1 MNGRPDSSGRTC
13 ARAWLAWLWLAF
25 APVALPQDADA
36 PVPEPRDV
44 DFPGV
49 VELRVDATD
58 LDRRIVR
65 VEQSLPVPGPGPL
78 TLLYPRWLPGN
89 HSTTGPI
96 EMLAGLQVRTDAGTR
111 LAWRRDAVLTH
122 AFHVDVP
129 PGASGL
135 ELEFEFLT
143 PVSAEQGRVAIT
155 QEMLGLQWEKALLY
169 PAGYY
174 AARIPYSPSV
184 RLPGGWAYATSLR
197 GGERAGDVV
206 RFATTSLERLVDSP
220 LWAGAHHRLIELDAD
235 RQRPVRLHVFADR
248 PAELATT
255 EEQVDAHRRVVR
267 EAVALFGTRH
277 YREYDFL
284 LAISQQFGRIGL
296 EHLESSE
303 NAVVPGYFTEP
314 NGVNAPRRDLLPH
327 ELVHS
332 WNGKYR
338 RPADLWT
345 PSYEVPMRT
354 SLLWVYEGLTKY
366 WGMVIAARSGLWSQE
381 FARAALA
388 HHAAA
393 NELARPGRAW
403 RNLQDTTHQ
412 PVILYRGSQPYAS
425 WQRGADYYT
434 EGALLWLDVDTRIR
448 EATRGRRSL
457 DDFARAFFGREDGR
471 METSTYTYADVV
483 AALASVAS
491 VEWDPWLRERLEGH
505 GPGAPLQGLERGGW
519 RLVYTESPSEFT
531 RLSDSGN
538 EIDSFLYSIGLSL
551 QRTGRIAE
559 VTWEGPAFVAGLAPG
574 MLIVAV
580 NGRAYTAVVLR
591 EAIRQAKGDAEAA
604 KLELLVRKGDLYQTV
619 ALDYREGLRY
629 PKLERT
635 DGTDDRLGAI
645 LRPRGNAGARPAPR

>member
-1 MNGRPDSSGRTC
+1 MEFSSGRRSLRC
-13 ARAWLAWLWLAF
+13 WVLVAWCVATV
-25 APVALPQDADA
+25 PVVAAQVAD
-36 PVPEPRDV
+36 PVVPEPRDI
-44 DFPGV
+44 DYPGV

-65 VEQSLPVPGPGPL
+65 VHQTLPVGAPGPL

-111 LAWRRDAVLTH
+111 LPWRRDAIMTH

-129 PGASGL
+129 PDTAQL
-135 ELEFEFLT
+135 ELEFDFLT
-143 PVSAEQGRVAIT
+143 PVSAEQGRVVIT
-155 QEMLGLQWEKALLY
+155 RDLLGLQWEKALLY
-169 PAGYY
+169 PAGHY
-174 AARIPYSPSV
+174 ASRIPYAASV
-184 RLPGGWAYATSLR
+184 RLPAGWAYATSLR
-197 GGERAGDVV
+197 GGVREGDVV
-206 RFATTSLERLVDSP
+206 RFGTTSLERLVDSP
-220 LWAGAHHRLIELDAD
+220 LWAGAHHREIDVGAD
-235 RQRPVRLHVFADR
+235 PRRPVRLQVFADR
-248 PAELATT
+248 PAELVTT
-255 EEQVDAHRRVVR
+255 AEQVDAHRRLVS
-267 EAVALFGTRH
+267 ETLALFGTRH

-303 NAVVPGYFTEP
+303 NAVVPGYFTDP

-327 ELVHS
+327 EFVHS

-381 FARAALA
+381 FTRAALA

-393 NELARPGRAW
+393 NELSRPGRAW

-448 EATRGRRSL
+448 EATRGGRSL

-483 AALASVAS
+483 AALTAIAP
-491 VEWDPWLRERLEGH
+491 VEWDGWLRERLEGH

-519 RLVYTESPSEFT
+519 RLVYGDTPSEFT
-531 RLSDSGN
+531 RLTDAGL
-538 EIDSFLYSIGLSL
+538 ELDSFLYSIGLSV

-559 VTWEGPAFVAGLAPG
+559 VTWDGPAFDAGLAPG
-574 MLIVAV
+574 MQLIAV
-580 NGRAYTAVVLR
+580 NGRAYTSAVLR
-591 EAIRQAKGDAEAA
+591 EAITNAKSDAAA
-604 KLELLVRKGDLYQTV
+604 PLELLVRRGDLYQTV
-619 ALDYREGLRY
+619 ALDYRDGLRY
-629 PKLERT
+629 PRLERLE
-635 DGTDDRLGAI
+635 GADDRLGAV
-645 LRPRGNAGARPAPR
+645 LKPRGNSGSRPARR